1 MKNFTYKELKNL
13 LEIGHEIEFDFG
25 GIFCSINN
33 GQNENHKAS
42 WYFST
47 NHKGEF
53 TNTFLADFYDVESL
67 LNSLD
72 KIKIK
77 ENGWLSFKKFM
88 GQNLFRTTM
97 IACIFHI
104 YTF

>member
-1 MKNFTYKELKNL
+1 MKNFTYKTLKDL
-13 LEIGHEIEFDFG
+13 LMIGHEIEFDFG

-33 GQNENHKAS
+33 GKNENHKAS

-53 TNTFLADFYDVESL
+53 TNTFLAEFDDRKTLFD
-67 LNSLD
+67 SLD

-77 ENGWLSFKKFM
+77 EKSLEEIIEQTLYDPSS
-88 GQNLFRTTM
+88 LT
-97 IACIFHI
+97 IF
-104 YTF
+104 

>member
-1 MKNFTYKELKNL
+1 MTKFSYQKLKDL
-13 LEIGHEIEFDFG
+13 LIIGHEIEFDFG

-33 GQNENHKAS
+33 GQDENHEAS

-53 TNTFLADFYDVESL
+53 TNTFLAEFDDRKTL
-67 LNSLD
+67 LEALD

-77 ENGWLSFKKFM
+77 EKSLEEVIDQALYDPSS
-88 GQNLFRTTM
+88 LT
-97 IACIFHI
+97 IF
-104 YTF
+104 

>member
-1 MKNFTYKELKNL
+1 MKTQNFSYKDLKKL
-13 LEIGHEIEFDFG
+13 LEIGHEIEVDFD

-77 ENGWLSFKKFM
+77 EKSLEEVIDQELYDPSS
-88 GQNLFRTTM
+88 LT
-97 IACIFHI
+97 IF
-104 YTF
+104 

>member
-1 MKNFTYKELKNL
+1 MDNFTYQYLKDL

-77 ENGWLSFKKFM
+77 EKSLEEIIDQTLYDPSS
-88 GQNLFRTTM
+88 LT
-97 IACIFHI
+97 IF
-104 YTF
+104 

>member
-1 MKNFTYKELKNL
+1 MDNFNYQYLKDL

-77 ENGWLSFKKFM
+77 EKSLEEIIDQTLYDPSS
-88 GQNLFRTTM
+88 LT
-97 IACIFHI
+97 IF
-104 YTF
+104 

>member
-1 MKNFTYKELKNL
+1 MTKFSYQKLKDL
-13 LEIGHEIEFDFG
+13 LIIGHEIEFDFG

-33 GQNENHKAS
+33 GQDENHEAS

-53 TNTFLADFYDVESL
+53 TNTFLAEFDDRKTL
-67 LNSLD
+67 LEALD

-77 ENGWLSFKKFM
+77 ENSLEEVIEQVLYDPLS
-88 GQNLFRTTM
+88 LT
-97 IACIFHI
+97 IF
-104 YTF
+104 

>member
-1 MKNFTYKELKNL
+1 MDNFTYEKLKDL
-13 LEIGHEIEFDFG
+13 LEIGHEIEFEFG

-33 GQNENHKAS
+33 GQNENHKAN

-67 LNSLD
+67 LTSLD

-77 ENGWLSFKKFM
+77 EKSLKEIIDNKLYDPST
-88 GQNLFRTTM
+88 LT
-97 IACIFHI
+97 IF
-104 YTF
+104 

>member
-1 MKNFTYKELKNL
+1 MDNFIYQYLKDL
-13 LEIGHEIEFDFG
+13 LEIGHEIEFDFA

-33 GQNENHKAS
+33 GQNENHEAS

-47 NHKGEF
+47 NRKGES

-67 LNSLD
+67 LTSLD

-77 ENGWLSFKKFM
+77 EKSLEEIINQTLYDPSS
-88 GQNLFRTTM
+88 LT
-97 IACIFHI
+97 IF
-104 YTF
+104 

>member
-1 MKNFTYKELKNL
+1 MDNFTYQYLKDL
-13 LEIGHEIEFDFG
+13 LEIGHEIEFDFF

-77 ENGWLSFKKFM
+77 EKSLEEIIDQTLYDPSS
-88 GQNLFRTTM
+88 LT
-97 IACIFHI
+97 IF
-104 YTF
+104 

>member
-1 MKNFTYKELKNL
+1 MDNFTYEKLKDL
-13 LEIGHEIEFDFG
+13 LEIGHEIEFDFD

-67 LNSLD
+67 LTSLN

-77 ENGWLSFKKFM
+77 EKSLKEIIDNKLYDPST
-88 GQNLFRTTM
+88 LT
-97 IACIFHI
+97 IF
-104 YTF
+104 

>member
-1 MKNFTYKELKNL
+1 MDNFTYQYLKDL

-53 TNTFLADFYDVESL
+53 TNTFLAEFDDRKTL
-67 LNSLD
+67 LESLD

-77 ENGWLSFKKFM
+77 EKSLEVVIDQVLYDPSS
-88 GQNLFRTTM
+88 LT
-97 IACIFHI
+97 IF
-104 YTF
+104 

>member
-1 MKNFTYKELKNL
+1 MDNFTYQYLKDL

-77 ENGWLSFKKFM
+77 EKSLEEVIDQELYDPSS
-88 GQNLFRTTM
+88 LT
-97 IACIFHI
+97 IF
-104 YTF
+104 

>member
-1 MKNFTYKELKNL
+1 MDNFTYQYLKDL

-53 TNTFLADFYDVESL
+53 ANTFLADFYDVESL

-77 ENGWLSFKKFM
+77 EKSLEEIIDQTLYDPSS
-88 GQNLFRTTM
+88 LT
-97 IACIFHI
+97 IF
-104 YTF
+104 